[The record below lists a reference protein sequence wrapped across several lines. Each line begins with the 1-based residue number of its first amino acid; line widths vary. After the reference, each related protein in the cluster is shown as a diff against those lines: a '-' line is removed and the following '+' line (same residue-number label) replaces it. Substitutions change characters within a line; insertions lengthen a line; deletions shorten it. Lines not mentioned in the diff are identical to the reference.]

1 MPVILKYTKAQY
13 DAKITEL
20 QGYLNELKDH
30 REKMVGLREQMY
42 NFWDDPNARKAGEAL
57 NIQIRQ
63 GDNSMARTNDMLI
76 FYQKSVEKLGGAD
89 SAVSGLLGDAI
100 SILGSLGV

>member
-42 NFWDDPNARKAGEAL
+42 NF
-57 NIQIRQ
+57 
-63 GDNSMARTNDMLI
+63 
-76 FYQKSVEKLGGAD
+76 
-89 SAVSGLLGDAI
+89 
-100 SILGSLGV
+100 

>member
-63 GDNSMARTNDMLI
+63 GKNLPACRCLPRVRT
-76 FYQKSVEKLGGAD
+76 
-89 SAVSGLLGDAI
+89 AVRESYA
-100 SILGSLGV
+100 

>member
-42 NFWDDPNARKAGEAL
+42 NFWDDPN
-57 NIQIRQ
+57 N
-63 GDNSMARTNDMLI
+63 DNLVRVFLSKCFL
-76 FYQKSVEKLGGAD
+76 
-89 SAVSGLLGDAI
+89 
-100 SILGSLGV
+100 